1 MNTITL
7 ISKDRQMFHISEY
20 QAEKFKFLSER
31 SERDEIENGRI
42 PMILP
47 TVCTSTDILSKW
59 SKMCNKESSIG
70 LKDVNAP
77 ITVTVHGETL
87 KLLLSHS
94 DIYMNMEK
102 EKIAI
107 DLFNYAKQIR
117 LLSRM
122 QRFELI
128 QAARYLQYENIN
140 SLIQVC

>member
-7 ISKDRQMFHISEY
+7 ISKDRQTFHISEY
-20 QAEKFKFLSER
+20 QAEKFKFLRER

-59 SKMCNKESSIG
+59 SKMCNKESA
-70 LKDVNAP
+70 KDPNAP
-77 ITVTVHGETL
+77 IAVTIHAETL

-94 DIYMNMEK
+94 DIYMNMDE
-102 EKIAI
+102 EKIDV
-107 DLFNYAKQIR
+107 DLVNYAKQVR

-128 QAARYLQYENIN
+128 QAARYLQYDNIN
-140 SLIQVC
+140 SLIKAT